1 MISMGSWR
9 LAGIALHLR
18 IDVHVVIGRI
28 FDEPSSEARL
38 RRWRFAQ

>member
-1 MISMGSWR
+1 MISMGPWR
-9 LAGIALHLR
+9 RAGIAVHLR

-28 FDEPSSEARL
+28 FDELSSAARL